1 MMGHTFADAHVMY
14 IIPFPKALGFI
25 IFQLSCISASNSFAN
40 SLSPAEHKDIIES
53 VQHYNSPHF

>member
-1 MMGHTFADAHVMY
+1 MRDTFADVYVMY

-25 IFQLSCISASNSFAN
+25 ISQLCCISASNSFAN
-40 SLSPAEHKDIIES
+40 YLSPAEHEDIIES